1 MSAYAA
7 YVVLWRGM
15 ELAGLVVS
23 VLDVDSSV
31 SPLLPTWYA
40 VMFLGTEI
48 FGTSC
53 TWGGGMQSN
62 MCA

>member
-53 TWGGGMQSN
+53 T
-62 MCA
+62 